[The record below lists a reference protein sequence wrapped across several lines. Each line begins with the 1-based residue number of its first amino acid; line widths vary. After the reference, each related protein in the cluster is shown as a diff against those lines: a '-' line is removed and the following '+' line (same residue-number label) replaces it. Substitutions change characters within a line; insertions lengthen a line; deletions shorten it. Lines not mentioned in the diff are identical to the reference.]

1 MALSNVQI
9 RYLRG
14 LSHALRPTV
23 MIGAKGLTD
32 AVVAELEVALAHH
45 ELVKVQVAGDDR
57 EARAAAAGVL
67 ADRTRAEVVQ
77 KIGKIICLYRR
88 NPDSPGIDLPK
99 G

>member
-14 LSHALRPTV
+14 LSHAVRPTV

-32 AVVAELEVALAHH
+32 AVVAELELALAHH

-57 EARAAAAGVL
+57 DARAQAATVL
-67 ADRTRAEVVQ
+67 AERTGAELVQ
-77 KIGKIICLYRR
+77 KIGKVVCLYRR
-88 NPDSPGIDLPK
+88 NPDSPGIELPK
-99 G
+99 R